1 MNEYKFIL
9 NGKRPEACAD
19 LMRFARWFE
28 TADRRVN
35 QTNIGEIR
43 VSTVFLGFDHNW
55 NGKGA
60 PVLFET
66 MCFVEGDAG
75 DTLPFNRYRTWE
87 EAEAGHAEAVMI
99 CEAVNGAAGDGADD
113 LFARLRSAMEKR

>member
-1 MNEYKFIL
+1 
-9 NGKRPEACAD
+9 
-19 LMRFARWFE
+19 
-28 TADRRVN
+28 
-35 QTNIGEIR
+35 
-43 VSTVFLGFDHNW
+43 
-55 NGKGA
+55 
-60 PVLFET
+60 